1 MFNFIAKVQPLKFFL
16 SNTNAAQA
24 QQDVANELFESADT
38 RAGLDPR
45 HAAELRDAARAY
57 LSVVR

>member
-1 MFNFIAKVQPLKFFL
+1 MFDFIAKVQPLKFFL
-16 SNTNAAQA
+16 NTTNVVTTP
-24 QQDVANELFESADT
+24 QDVANELFESADN

-57 LSVVR
+57 LSVIR

>member
-1 MFNFIAKVQPLKFFL
+1 MFDFIAKVQPLKFFL
-16 SNTNAAQA
+16 SNVAAVPA
-24 QQDVANELFESADT
+24 QHNVANELFESAGN
-38 RAGLDPR
+38 RAGLDPH